1 MLYQFLLYRKMNQY
15 YMYIL
20 PSHSGHHSAL
30 SRVPC
35 VIQQVIYFIHSI
47 SSIYVS
53 ISVSQFLPP
62 HCFPLVPIYLFS
74 TPVSL
79 FLLYKYRLYH
89 FSRFHIYELIYNIC
103 FSLTYFSL
111 FDTMSG
117 SFKYQHIYGPGSD
130 FIFMFPRC
138 QIQCLDIHS
147 RS

>member
-1 MLYQFLLYRKMNQY
+1 MKSLSCVRLLATPWTAVHQAPLSMGFSRQEYWSGVPLHSPPNSSY
-15 YMYIL
+15 PPLFPHWYPHIL
-20 PSHSGHHSAL
+20 
-30 SRVPC
+30 
-35 VIQQVIYFIHSI
+35 
-47 SSIYVS
+47 
-53 ISVSQFLPP
+53 
-62 HCFPLVPIYLFS
+62 
-74 TPVSL
+74 SL
-79 FLLYKYRLYH
+79 FLICKQDLYH
-89 FSRFHIYELIYNIC
+89 FSRFHIHMLIYNIC